1 MMRKKR
7 NNRKF
12 RVRNNPIKSFKRKKR
27 IINQKIT
34 KMLKSNLIVIVKKR
48 QKQKVKKVQDEKNK
62 KILKE

>member
-1 MMRKKR
+1 MLLLYKYYKFIELSMMRKKR

-12 RVRNNPIKSFKRKKR
+12 RVSNNPIKSLRRKKR

-48 QKQKVKKVQDEKNK
+48 QK
-62 KILKE
+62 